1 MKSLD
6 FPDAHHLAAAC
17 GWLELGLPHE
27 AENEL
32 KNMAPACRQHPQV
45 LRLRCQIAAAQ
56 QQWRQCA
63 ELAHSLTQV
72 APEDVRGW
80 MHWAHSLHQL
90 GKTAEARELLLQA
103 MDMFEPDSR
112 MALDLSCYA
121 CCLGHLSES
130 QEWLARAFELA
141 AQPQEREALK
151 ARALVEPSLAPL
163 RDVIQHLV

>member
-1 MKSLD
+1 MKPLD
-6 FPDAHHLAAAC
+6 FPDVHHLAAAC

-27 AENEL
+27 AEKEL
-32 KNMAPACRQHPQV
+32 KNVSPGYRRHPQV
-45 LRLRCQIAAAQ
+45 LRLLCQIAARR

-63 ELAHSLTQV
+63 EAARCLTQV
-72 APEDVRGW
+72 APEDGLGW
-80 MHWAHSLHQL
+80 MQLAHSLHQL
-90 GKTAEARELLLQA
+90 GQTAAAHDLLLQV
-103 MDMFEPDSR
+103 MDMLEPDSR

-121 CCLGHLSES
+121 CRLGHLSES

-151 ARALVEPSLAPL
+151 ARALEDPSLAPL